1 MLKIGGI
8 GISLFHA
15 GVLEGPPS
23 SPHKIMLEYL
33 ENQTKLTG
41 NQARLLFVAV
51 LCNLLEFY
59 DFFMVG
65 FVLAFVAGPWKLTYG
80 QSAVI
85 LLSSG
90 IGAILGAGF
99 WGWLADRIGRRKVLV
114 ATVINFSVST
124 GILAL
129 TPENGWVFLTVFRF
143 FVGVGV
149 GGLYCVILPLV
160 QEFMPTSKRG
170 LVSGLVTAAVPLGL
184 GLGAVLGAY
193 LGPVVGWR
201 GLFAVG
207 VLPAPLILLI
217 RAWMPESPHW
227 LMHMGRA
234 QDARES
240 LAWALEMNPQ
250 QIPLTGGEV
259 KEQPTAWREIFRYPR
274 SIAVSWV
281 GNLAAQTGVYGL
293 YLWVPTLFMQ
303 VLKISPARSSYLLIY
318 CSAGAFL
325 GRITFAYLSDT
336 IGRRASGGLYGFGA
350 AVLVIL
356 AAYMRNMFLGAASVF
371 WLMLIVTYFFADGGF
386 AIVGPY
392 AAEVWPARL
401 RASGMGSAYGFGGIG
416 KIIGPLGLALIVG
429 SSDIIKPEASVA
441 KIVPAFIY
449 LGAWFALAGIV
460 YGLFGM
466 ETKGRSIRQIDYEL
480 N

>member
-1 MLKIGGI
+1 
-8 GISLFHA
+8 
-15 GVLEGPPS
+15 
-23 SPHKIMLEYL
+23 MLEYL
-33 ENQTKLTG
+33 ENQPRLTG
-41 NQARLLFVAV
+41 NQGRLLFVAI

-59 DFFMVG
+59 DLFMVG

-80 QSAVI
+80 QSAII

-114 ATVINFSVST
+114 ATVINFSVGT

-149 GGLYCVILPLV
+149 GGLYCVVLPLV
-160 QEFMPTSKRG
+160 QEFMPDAKRG
-170 LVSGLVTAAVPLGL
+170 VATGLVTAAVPVGL

-193 LGPVVGWR
+193 VGPIVGWR
-201 GLFAVG
+201 GLFALG
-207 VLPAPLILLI
+207 LLPVPLILLI

-227 LMHMGRA
+227 LMRAGRA

-240 LAWALEMNPQ
+240 LAWALEISPQ
-250 QIPLTGGEV
+250 QIPLPGSEI
-259 KEQPTAWREIFRYPR
+259 EQRPVAWHEIFQYPR
-274 SIAVSWV
+274 SIAVSWL
-281 GNLAAQTGVYGL
+281 GNLAAQTGVYAL

-303 VLKISPARSSYLLIY
+303 VLKTSPARASYLVAY

-325 GRITFAYLSDT
+325 GRIAFAFLSEA
-336 IGRRASGGLYGFGA
+336 IGRRASGVVYGFGS

-356 AAYMRNMFLGAASVF
+356 AAYMRNMFLGAVSVF
-371 WLMLIVTYFFADGGF
+371 WLLLIATYFFADGGF
-386 AIVGPY
+386 AVIGPY
-392 AAEVWPARL
+392 AAEVWPSRL

-449 LGAWFALAGIV
+449 LGVWFALAGIV
-460 YGLFGM
+460 YGFFGI
-466 ETKGRSIRQIDYEL
+466 ETKGQSIRQIDYEL
-480 N
+480 AAAPRDST